1 MTPAE
6 KDAARECLT
15 WQVLGAKTL
24 PKVLAAQQALR
35 EWIKTYPEE
44 REWMRDGFEQ
54 LSLMQDI
61 AEEQEAE
68 QHQQTE
74 KSAHDKARECLLDQV
89 LGATTLEE
97 IAAAWKALRE
107 WMSAY
112 PEEEGMRHGFEQLS
126 LMEDAAHEQEAMRRQ
141 QSEKAA

>member
-1 MTPAE
+1 MTASE

-24 PKVLAAQQALR
+24 PEVYAAQQALR

-61 AEEQEAE
+61 
-68 QHQQTE
+68 
-74 KSAHDKARECLLDQV
+74 
-89 LGATTLEE
+89 G
-97 IAAAWKALRE
+97 
-107 WMSAY
+107 
-112 PEEEGMRHGFEQLS
+112 EEEEVERL
-126 LMEDAAHEQEAMRRQ
+126 Q
-141 QSEKAA
+141 QVEKAA